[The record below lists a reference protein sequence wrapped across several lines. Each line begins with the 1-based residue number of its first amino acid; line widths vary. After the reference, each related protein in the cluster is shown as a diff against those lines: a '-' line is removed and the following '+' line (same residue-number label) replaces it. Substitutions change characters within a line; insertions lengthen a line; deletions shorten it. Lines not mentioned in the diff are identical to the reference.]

1 MDFYDPIASR
11 YDQITGSAQ
20 RGPAAKAL
28 ARKLVR
34 KYKLASAVDVAC
46 GTGLY
51 ALALA
56 RLGLRVVGSDV
67 SGAMLAQARR
77 SARREGLDVQWVLS
91 PMQEL
96 ARHVAGEFDAVL
108 CMGNSI
114 PHLLEQADLEAALRG
129 FGRLVRPGGV
139 VVIQLLNY
147 SRVVERGERIVGIQR
162 QGEVEYIRFYDFL
175 DGCVRF
181 NILEINGPRHRL
193 HSTLLR
199 TYTREGLSRALARC
213 RFEDVEAFGGPG
225 LGAFDPSRSQTLT
238 LVGRSSRRPGSLK

>member
-1 MDFYDPIASR
+1 MNFYDPIASR
-11 YDQITGSAQ
+11 YDQITGSAR
-20 RGPAAKAL
+20 RGPSAKAL
-28 ARKLVR
+28 ARTLVR

-67 SGAMLAQARR
+67 SRAMLAQARR
-77 SARREGLDVQWVLS
+77 SACREGLDVQWVLS

-96 ARHVAGEFDAVL
+96 AGHVAGEFDAVL

-129 FGRLVRPGGV
+129 FRRLVRPGGA

-147 SRVVERGERIVGIQR
+147 SRLLGRGERIVGIER
-162 QGEVEYIRFYDFL
+162 QGEAEYVRFYDFL
-175 DGCVRF
+175 DGRVRF
-181 NILEINGPRHRL
+181 NILEIKGGRHRL

-199 TYTREGLSRALARC
+199 AYTREELSRALKRC
-213 RFEDVEAFGGPG
+213 GFEDVETFGGPR
-225 LGAFDPSRSQTLT
+225 LGAFDPARSQTLA
-238 LVGRSSRRPGSLK
+238 LVGRSSRCTRSMK